1 MSSSKYSQNVLTHVY
16 YVLCTVHT
24 RTYIYIYRIHRERER
39 ERDRV
44 IYIYIYICGG
54 GNSVGPLL
62 AVNGVDV
69 LHACKRYESETSQIP
84 MNVG

>member
-1 MSSSKYSQNVLTHVY
+1 MSSAKYSQNVLTHVY

-24 RTYIYIYRIHRERER
+24 CTYIYIEYIERER
-39 ERDRV
+39 V
-44 IYIYIYICGG
+44 IYIYICGG